1 MISVIITAG
10 GTGKRMGSKR
20 PKQFL
25 LLNEKPVLM
34 HTIEQMYK
42 FDPHAEIILTLPE
55 NHIEN
60 WKMLCSEHRFTIP
73 HLIVV
78 GGEERFH
85 SVKNALQRAKGD
97 YIAIHDG
104 VRPFVSEQVF
114 YALIETVKTKFAV
127 VPVVPILESI
137 RKVAHGSNEAVNRAE
152 YVVVQTPQIFE
163 RNLILQAYSREYSP
177 LFTDD
182 ASVVEAM
189 GENIHLI
196 TGNKENIK
204 ITQPSDLE
212 YAVLLSKQ
220 ISC

>member
-1 MISVIITAG
+1 MVSVIITAG
-10 GTGKRMGSKR
+10 GVGKRMGSQE

-25 LLNEKPVLM
+25 LLNGKPILM
-34 HTIEQMYK
+34 HTLEQFYDFDKQIE
-42 FDPHAEIILTLPE
+42 ILLTLPE
-55 NHIEN
+55 NHIDN
-60 WKMLCSEHRFTIP
+60 WKELCGKYNFTIP
-73 HLIVV
+73 HTVII
-78 GGEERFH
+78 GGKERFH

-114 YALIETVKTKFAV
+114 YALIETVKAKFAV

-137 RKVAHGSNEAVNRAE
+137 RKIAHGRNEAVNRAE

-196 TGNKENIK
+196 EGNKENIK